1 MNRLFLNLYIAATAV
16 EIFARAGN
24 RMDWEVFSK
33 PVLMP
38 LLALSFWLGLRNLT
52 EGTRKQ
58 GRKLTVWVM
67 LALFFSWWGD
77 VFLMCSGDLPATF
90 CPTGLDPEMA
100 FLMGLSAFL
109 IGHLCWIGA
118 FVSGPFVSEKGNTGW
133 IIPAVLGLYGVGLIT
148 WLWPELGEMLIPVI
162 IYALT
167 ICTMAI
173 VAGRRSGRVSPLSFQ
188 WTLAGALIFVVSD
201 SVIAI
206 NRFALPFQESGV
218 IIMLT
223 YCLAQ
228 LLIVYGLYEQLRSS
242 SLSD

>member
-16 EIFARAGN
+16 EIFARAGKH
-24 RMDWEVFSK
+24 MDWEFFSK

-38 LLALSFWLGLRNLT
+38 LLALSFWKGLRNLDRET
-52 EGTRKQ
+52 LRK
-58 GRKLTVWVM
+58 GHKLTLWVM
-67 LALFFSWWGD
+67 LALFFSWCGD
-77 VFLMCSGDLPATF
+77 VFLMCSGDLPASF

-118 FVSGPFVSEKGNTGW
+118 FISGPFLSENGNAGW
-133 IIPAVLGLYGVGLIT
+133 AIPAVLGLYGVGLIA
-148 WLWPELGEMLIPVI
+148 WLWPELGEMLIPVM

-173 VAGRRSGRVSPLSFQ
+173 VAGGRSGRVSTLSFQ
-188 WTLAGALIFVVSD
+188 CTLAGALIFMVSD

-206 NRFALPFQESGV
+206 NRFAMPFQESGV

-242 SLSD
+242 SHSE